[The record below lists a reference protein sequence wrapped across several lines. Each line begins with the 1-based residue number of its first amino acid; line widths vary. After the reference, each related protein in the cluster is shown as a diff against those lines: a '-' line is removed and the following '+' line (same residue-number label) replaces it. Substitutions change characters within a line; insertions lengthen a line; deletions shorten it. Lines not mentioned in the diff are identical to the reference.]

1 MAKDFKLMGEAY
13 LQIRKNLYAPAAE
26 ASTEVIDEAGGSL
39 GSLAGSVMNMIG
51 AGAAP
56 AQQPAPVTSAGVTGG
71 VSDTAAPTAPAA
83 PAAASSTKTKT
94 DFDAAATSYFK
105 AMGVTEAQIKTFLDS
120 THAQLNGFKGQ
131 PAATATTSGTQQY
144 LPPGKQPAAPNM
156 LAQAGQREINKPAW
170 ASR

>member
-13 LQIRKNLYAPAAE
+13 LQIRKNLSNP
-26 ASTEVIDEAGGSL
+26 STEVIAEAGGSL

-51 AGAAP
+51 AGSAP

-83 PAAASSTKTKT
+83 ASSTKTKT
-94 DFDAAATSYFK
+94 DFDAAATAYFK
-105 AMGVTEAQIKTFLDS
+105 SMGVTDTQIKTFLDS
-120 THAQLNGFKGQ
+120 THAQLNGFKGPQ
-131 PAATATTSGTQQY
+131 AASGTQQY
-144 LPPGKQPAAPNM
+144 LPQGAQQPAAAAAAPNM
-156 LAQAGQREINKPAW
+156 LAQAGQRGINKPAW

>member
-26 ASTEVIDEAGGSL
+26 ASAEVIDEAGGSL

-51 AGAAP
+51 AGSAP
-56 AQQPAPVTSAGVTGG
+56 AQQPVPMTSAGVTAG
-71 VSDTAAPTAPAA
+71 VSDTTA

-94 DFDAAATSYFK
+94 EFDAAATSYFK
-105 AMGVTEAQIKTFLDS
+105 AMGVTDAQIKTFLDS

-144 LPPGKQPAAPNM
+144 LPQGKQAAAPNM
-156 LAQAGQREINKPAW
+156 LAQAGQRGINKPAY

>member
-13 LQIRKNLYAPAAE
+13 LQIRKNLYAPAVE
-26 ASTEVIDEAGGSL
+26 ASAEVIDEAGGSL

-51 AGAAP
+51 AGSAP
-56 AQQPAPVTSAGVTGG
+56 AQQPAPVTSAGVTAG
-71 VSDTAAPTAPAA
+71 VSDTTAPAA
-83 PAAASSTKTKT
+83 SDSIKTKT

-131 PAATATTSGTQQY
+131 PAATASGTQQY
-144 LPPGKQPAAPNM
+144 LPQGKQPAAPNM
-156 LAQAGQREINKPAW
+156 LAQAGQRGINKPAY

>member
-26 ASTEVIDEAGGSL
+26 ASAEVIDEAGGSL

-51 AGAAP
+51 AGSAP
-56 AQQPAPVTSAGVTGG
+56 AQQPVTSAGVTGG
-71 VSDTAAPTAPAA
+71 VSDTAAPAA
-83 PAAASSTKTKT
+83 PAAASSTKTKTDSKT

-131 PAATATTSGTQQY
+131 PAATATTSSTQQY
-144 LPPGKQPAAPNM
+144 LPPSKQPAAPNM
-156 LAQAGQREINKPAW
+156 LAQAGQRGINKPAW